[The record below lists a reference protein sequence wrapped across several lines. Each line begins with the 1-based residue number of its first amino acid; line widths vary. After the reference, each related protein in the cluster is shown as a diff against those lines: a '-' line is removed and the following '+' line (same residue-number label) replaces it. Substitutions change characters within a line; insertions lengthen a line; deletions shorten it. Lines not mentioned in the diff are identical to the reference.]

1 MKYIASTIVRQSD
14 IGLNNNLFGGTL
26 LRWLDEYGALFTYKY
41 LNHKFV
47 TYKMEKTYF
56 LKSAKQGDCIDFYVT
71 NLKFDKISIN
81 FDLVAK
87 INGPNP
93 KEIINTNMTFVA
105 IDVEKERPQRLNP
118 LLFEL
123 DEFEKIMNQT
133 IEKYMSSDEH
143 IFHNKNHIY
152 EMINQLKMYRTSIPT
167 RDFKYIYFA
176 LCYHDVVHVPGN
188 IDNEEKSI
196 EILERDWKKV
206 LSNDDIEIIKEMI
219 LSTKSSITKENIC
232 HIKYADLVHDLDMIS
247 FIDYETLKA
256 NDVKIRSEYENIS
269 LLEFYQYKI
278 KYYDNLIK
286 NGVFI
291 STQYKKYNNVAI
303 ENIKKYKDE
312 VNELMIKLIEAETNM
327 TVDEIVK

>member
-1 MKYIASTIVRQSD
+1 
-14 IGLNNNLFGGTL
+14 
-26 LRWLDEYGALFTYKY
+26 
-41 LNHKFV
+41 
-47 TYKMEKTYF
+47 
-56 LKSAKQGDCIDFYVT
+56 
-71 NLKFDKISIN
+71 
-81 FDLVAK
+81 
-87 INGPNP
+87 
-93 KEIINTNMTFVA
+93 
-105 IDVEKERPQRLNP
+105 
-118 LLFEL
+118 
-123 DEFEKIMNQT
+123 
-133 IEKYMSSDEH
+133 
-143 IFHNKNHIY
+143 
-152 EMINQLKMYRTSIPT
+152 MINQLKMYRTSIPT

-176 LCYHDVVHVPGN
+176 LCYHDVVHIPGN
-188 IDNEEKSI
+188 IDNEERSI

-327 TVDEIVK
+327 AVEEINKL